1 MSNAQRL
8 ALLMAGTQDK
18 TVTGPR
24 PPWYSAIS
32 ARPSTLGNHDS
43 IDTAFNGDLS
53 KLALPIEHRITGAAT
68 LSQPTTG
75 YVYTPEAAGIYLHS
89 YNSSG
94 HNQGT
99 ADNTGRTGATAM
111 RVKVFN
117 AGQGDHVAYNAS
129 GFVTGTKSG
138 STHFLANPA
147 AVLFNGDMQAG
158 ADGVYLNPYETI
170 CQDGG
175 YDVACVGIVNNFV
188 RTNATGA
195 KSVVW
200 NGYRAQSSGSASCD
214 AVVSATGK
222 WLSGLDFTP
231 ASVDFGANQAAIA
244 LKTGQRIYFNAN
256 ANASGS
262 LEAGWRATGG
272 FADFMAHNT
281 ASDEL
286 QFQGNSGLQFAVGR
300 VASSVNYLRAAG
312 AATGALPGLF
322 ANGSDTNIS
331 VGYRAKGTG
340 SHIFYSAGGSTVTAR
355 IGASGWFGIP
365 DGIAAPGAQAGFAA
379 LYVDS
384 ADGDLKVVF
393 SDGTVKTIVT
403 DT

>member
-8 ALLMAGTQDK
+8 ALIAAGTQNK

-24 PPWYSAIS
+24 PPLFSAITT
-32 ARPSTLGNHDS
+32 RPATLGNHDS

-53 KLALPIEHRITGAAT
+53 KLMLPIEHRTTGAAT
-68 LSQPTTG
+68 LGQPATG
-75 YVYTPEAAGIYLHS
+75 YLYTPEAAGIYLHS
-89 YNSSG
+89 YNASG

-99 ADNTGRTGATAM
+99 ADNVGRTGATAM

-129 GFVTGTKSG
+129 GFVTGTKAG
-138 STHFLANPA
+138 STHWLANPA
-147 AVLFNGDMQAG
+147 AVLFNGDLQAG

-170 CQDGG
+170 CNDGG
-175 YDVACVGIVNNFV
+175 FDVACVGVVNNFV

-195 KSVVW
+195 KSTVW
-200 NGYRAQSSGSASCD
+200 NGYRAQSQGTAACD
-214 AVVSATGK
+214 AVVSATGA
-222 WLSGLDFTP
+222 WRSGLDFTP
-231 ASVDFGANQAAIA
+231 ASVDFGADQAAIA

-262 LEAGWRATGG
+262 LGAGWRATGG
-272 FADFMAHNT
+272 FADFMAHST
-281 ASDEL
+281 ASNEL

-331 VGYRAKGTG
+331 IGYRSKGTG
-340 SHIFYSAGGSTVTAR
+340 SHIFYSADGATVTAR
-355 IGASGWFGIP
+355 VGGGGWFGIP
-365 DGIAAPGAQAGFAA
+365 DGVSAPGAQAGLAV

-384 ADGDLKVVF
+384 ADSDLKIVF